1 MTLVEKL
8 NLIKQSELYKLSYN
22 GKVLGLRVKIFNS
35 ETEKFNY
42 YDFELDLIKSKELVD
57 FVKGLHGMKSIALKK
72 QNDLL
77 LSGAEINNN
86 VVIQEFKDSGVAEDV
101 LSKLKLIYDS
111 KNKSVFEYKIKDHT
125 EDTDWTRVYY
135 TIEIADGKFVDV
147 MCIPET
153 DHIYTYVMDTGD
165 GGEVYDSDNNSFED
179 FEYDENKCLQLA
191 EDEYAKDYPDWQR
204 KVVE

>member
-1 MTLVEKL
+1 MTLAEKL
-8 NLIKQSELYKLSYN
+8 NLIKQSELYKLAYN

-42 YDFELDLIKSKELVD
+42 YDFELDLIRSKELVD

-101 LSKLKLIYDS
+101 LFKLKLIYDS

-191 EDEYAKDYPDWQR
+191 EDEYVKDYPDWQR

>member
-1 MTLVEKL
+1 MTLAEKL

-77 LSGAEINNN
+77 LSGAELNNN
-86 VVIQEFKDSGVAEDV
+86 IVIQEFKDSGVAEDV
-101 LSKLKLIYDS
+101 LFKLKLIYES
-111 KNKSVFEYKIKDHT
+111 KNKSVFDYKIKDHT
-125 EDTDWTRVYY
+125 EDIDWTRVYY

-191 EDEYAKDYPDWQR
+191 EDEYVKDYLDWQR

>member
-1 MTLVEKL
+1 
-8 NLIKQSELYKLSYN
+8 
-22 GKVLGLRVKIFNS
+22 
-35 ETEKFNY
+35 
-42 YDFELDLIKSKELVD
+42 
-57 FVKGLHGMKSIALKK
+57 MKSIALKK

-77 LSGAEINNN
+77 LSGAELNNN

-101 LSKLKLIYDS
+101 LFKLKLIYDS
-111 KNKSVFEYKIKDHT
+111 KNQSVLEYKIKDHT

-135 TIEIADGKFVDV
+135 TIEIVDGKFVDV

-179 FEYDENKCLQLA
+179 FDYDENKCLQLA
-191 EDEYAKDYPDWQR
+191 EDEYVKDYPDWQR

>member
-191 EDEYAKDYPDWQR
+191 EDEYVKDYPDWQR

>member
-1 MTLVEKL
+1 MTLAEKL
-8 NLIKQSELYKLSYN
+8 NLIKQSELYKLAYN

-101 LSKLKLIYDS
+101 LFKLKLIYDS

-191 EDEYAKDYPDWQR
+191 EDEYVKDYPDWQR
-204 KVVE
+204 KVAK

>member
-1 MTLVEKL
+1 MTLAEKL
-8 NLIKQSELYKLSYN
+8 NLIKQSELYKLAYN

-35 ETEKFNY
+35 EIEKFNY

-86 VVIQEFKDSGVAEDV
+86 IVIQEFKDSGVAEDV
-101 LSKLKLIYDS
+101 LFKLKLIYDS

-125 EDTDWTRVYY
+125 EDIDWTRVYY

-191 EDEYAKDYPDWQR
+191 EDEYVKDYPDWQR

>member
-1 MTLVEKL
+1 MTLAEKL

-77 LSGAEINNN
+77 LSGAELNNN
-86 VVIQEFKDSGVAEDV
+86 IVIQEFKDSGVAEDV
-101 LSKLKLIYDS
+101 LFKLKLIYES
-111 KNKSVFEYKIKDHT
+111 KNKSVFDYKIKDHT
-125 EDTDWTRVYY
+125 EDIDWTRVYY
-135 TIEIADGKFVDV
+135 TIEIADEKFVDV

-191 EDEYAKDYPDWQR
+191 EDEYVKDYPDWQR

>member
-1 MTLVEKL
+1 MTLAEKL

-22 GKVLGLRVKIFNS
+22 GKVLGLRVRIFNS

-101 LSKLKLIYDS
+101 LFKLKLIYDS

-179 FEYDENKCLQLA
+179 FEYDEHKCLQLA
-191 EDEYAKDYPDWQR
+191 EDEYVKDYPDWQR

>member
-8 NLIKQSELYKLSYN
+8 NLVKQSELYKLAYN
-22 GKVLGLRVKIFNS
+22 SKVLGLRVKIFNS

-77 LSGAEINNN
+77 LSGAEINNH

-101 LSKLKLIYDS
+101 LFKLKLIYDN
-111 KNKSVFEYKIKDHT
+111 KNKSAFEYKIKDHT

-191 EDEYAKDYPDWQR
+191 EDEYVKDYPDWQR
-204 KVVE
+204 KVAK

>member
-1 MTLVEKL
+1 MTLAEKL

-101 LSKLKLIYDS
+101 LFKLKLIYDS

-147 MCIPET
+147 MCTPET

-191 EDEYAKDYPDWQR
+191 EDEYVKDYPDWQR

>member
-1 MTLVEKL
+1 MTLAEKL

-42 YDFELDLIKSKELVD
+42 YDFELDLIKSKDLIE
-57 FVKGLHGMKSIALKK
+57 FVKSLHGMKSIALKM

-86 VVIQEFKDSGVAEDV
+86 VVIQEFKDPGVAEDV
-101 LSKLKLIYDS
+101 LFKLKLIYDS

-125 EDTDWTRVYY
+125 EDTDCTRVYY

-147 MCIPET
+147 MCELRI
-153 DHIYTYVMDTGD
+153 DHIYTYIMDTGD
-165 GGEVYDSDNNSFED
+165 GGYVYDSDNNSFED

-191 EDEYAKDYPDWQR
+191 EDEYVKDYPDWQR
-204 KVVE
+204 KVGK

>member
-1 MTLVEKL
+1 MTLAEKL
-8 NLIKQSELYKLSYN
+8 NLIKQSELYKLAYN
-22 GKVLGLRVKIFNS
+22 GKVLGLRAKIFNS

-101 LSKLKLIYDS
+101 LFKLKLIYDS
-111 KNKSVFEYKIKDHT
+111 KNKSIFEYKIKDHT

-165 GGEVYDSDNNSFED
+165 GGEVYDFDNNSFED

-191 EDEYAKDYPDWQR
+191 EDEYVKDYPDWQR

>member
-77 LSGAEINNN
+77 LSGAELNNN

-101 LSKLKLIYDS
+101 LFKLKLIYDS
-111 KNKSVFEYKIKDHT
+111 KNQSVLEYKIKDHT

-135 TIEIADGKFVDV
+135 TIEIVDGKFVDV

-179 FEYDENKCLQLA
+179 FDYDENKCLQLA
-191 EDEYAKDYPDWQR
+191 EDEYVKDYPDWQR

>member
-1 MTLVEKL
+1 MTLTEKL

-101 LSKLKLIYDS
+101 LFKLKLIYDS

-191 EDEYAKDYPDWQR
+191 EDEYVKDYPDWQR

>member
-1 MTLVEKL
+1 MTLAEKL
-8 NLIKQSELYKLSYN
+8 NLIKQSELYKLAYN

-57 FVKGLHGMKSIALKK
+57 FVKGLHSMKSIALKK

-101 LSKLKLIYDS
+101 LFKLKLIYDS

-191 EDEYAKDYPDWQR
+191 EDEYVKDYPDWQR

>member
-8 NLIKQSELYKLSYN
+8 NLIKQSELYKLAYN

-86 VVIQEFKDSGVAEDV
+86 VVIQEFKDTWVAEDV
-101 LSKLKLIYDS
+101 LFKLKLIYDS

-191 EDEYAKDYPDWQR
+191 EDEYVKDYPDWQR

>member
-8 NLIKQSELYKLSYN
+8 NLVKQSELYKLAYN

-77 LSGAEINNN
+77 LSGAEINNH
-86 VVIQEFKDSGVAEDV
+86 VVIQEFKDTGVAEDV

-111 KNKSVFEYKIKDHT
+111 KNKSDFDYKIKDHT

-165 GGEVYDSDNNSFED
+165 GGEVYDLDNNSFED

-191 EDEYAKDYPDWQR
+191 EDEYVKDYPDWQR
-204 KVVE
+204 KVAK

>member
-1 MTLVEKL
+1 MTLAEKL

-77 LSGAEINNN
+77 LSGAELNNN
-86 VVIQEFKDSGVAEDV
+86 IVIQEFKDSGVAEDV
-101 LSKLKLIYDS
+101 LFKLKLIYDS
-111 KNKSVFEYKIKDHT
+111 KNKSVFDYKIKDHT
-125 EDTDWTRVYY
+125 EDIDWTRVYY

-191 EDEYAKDYPDWQR
+191 EDEYVKDYPDWQR

>member
-111 KNKSVFEYKIKDHT
+111 KNKSVFEYRIKDHT

-191 EDEYAKDYPDWQR
+191 EDEYVKDYPDWQR

>member
-1 MTLVEKL
+1 MTLAEKL
-8 NLIKQSELYKLSYN
+8 NLIKQSELYKLAYN

-57 FVKGLHGMKSIALKK
+57 FVKGLHGIKSIALKK

-86 VVIQEFKDSGVAEDV
+86 VVIQEFKDPGVAEDV
-101 LSKLKLIYDS
+101 LFKLKLIYDS

-191 EDEYAKDYPDWQR
+191 EDEYVKDYPDWQR

>member
-8 NLIKQSELYKLSYN
+8 SLIKQSELYKLSYN

-77 LSGAEINNN
+77 LSGAELNNN
-86 VVIQEFKDSGVAEDV
+86 VVIQEFKDPGVAEDV
-101 LSKLKLIYDS
+101 LFKLKLIYDS
-111 KNKSVFEYKIKDHT
+111 KNQSVLEYKIKDHT

-179 FEYDENKCLQLA
+179 FDYDENKCLQLA
-191 EDEYAKDYPDWQR
+191 EDEYVKDYPDWQR

>member
-8 NLIKQSELYKLSYN
+8 NLIKQSELYKLAYN

-101 LSKLKLIYDS
+101 LFKLKLIYDS
-111 KNKSVFEYKIKDHT
+111 KNKSIFEYKIKDHT

-191 EDEYAKDYPDWQR
+191 EDEYVKDYPDWQR

>member
-1 MTLVEKL
+1 MTLAEKL
-8 NLIKQSELYKLSYN
+8 NLIKQSELYKLAYN

-42 YDFELDLIKSKELVD
+42 YDFELDLIKSKDLIE
-57 FVKGLHGMKSIALKK
+57 FVKSLHGMKSIALKM

-86 VVIQEFKDSGVAEDV
+86 VVIQEFKDTGVAEDV
-101 LSKLKLIYDS
+101 LSKLRLIYES
-111 KNKSVFEYKIKDHT
+111 KNQSIFEYQIKDHA

-135 TIEIADGKFVDV
+135 TIEIANGKFVDV

-191 EDEYAKDYPDWQR
+191 EDEYVKDYPDWQR
-204 KVVE
+204 KVGK

>member
-1 MTLVEKL
+1 MTLAEKL
-8 NLIKQSELYKLSYN
+8 NLIKQSELYKLAYN
-22 GKVLGLRVKIFNS
+22 GKVLGLRAKIFNS

-101 LSKLKLIYDS
+101 LFKLKLIYDS

-191 EDEYAKDYPDWQR
+191 EDEYVKDYPDWQR

>member
-1 MTLVEKL
+1 MTLAEKL

-101 LSKLKLIYDS
+101 LFKLKLIYDS

-191 EDEYAKDYPDWQR
+191 EDEYVKDYPDWQR

>member
-42 YDFELDLIKSKELVD
+42 YDFELDLIKSKDLVD

-86 VVIQEFKDSGVAEDV
+86 VVIQEFKDPVVAEDV
-101 LSKLKLIYDS
+101 LFKLKLIYDS

-153 DHIYTYVMDTGD
+153 DHIYTYAMDTGD

-191 EDEYAKDYPDWQR
+191 EDEYVKDYPDWQR

>member
-1 MTLVEKL
+1 MTLAEKL

-42 YDFELDLIKSKELVD
+42 YDFELDLIKSKDLVD

-86 VVIQEFKDSGVAEDV
+86 VVIQEFKDPGVAEDV
-101 LSKLKLIYDS
+101 LFKLKLIYNS
-111 KNKSVFEYKIKDHT
+111 RNKSVFEYKIKDHT

-191 EDEYAKDYPDWQR
+191 EDEYVKDYPDWQR

>member
-1 MTLVEKL
+1 MTLAEKL
-8 NLIKQSELYKLSYN
+8 NLIKQSELYKLAYN

-101 LSKLKLIYDS
+101 LFKLKLIYDS

-191 EDEYAKDYPDWQR
+191 EDEYVKDYPDWQR

>member
-8 NLIKQSELYKLSYN
+8 SLIKQSELYKLAYN

-72 QNDLL
+72 QNGLL
-77 LSGAEINNN
+77 LSGAELNNN
-86 VVIQEFKDSGVAEDV
+86 IVIQEFKDSGVAEGV
-101 LSKLKLIYDS
+101 LFKLKLIYDS

-179 FEYDENKCLQLA
+179 FKYDENKCLQLA
-191 EDEYAKDYPDWQR
+191 EDEYVKDYPDWQR

>member
-8 NLIKQSELYKLSYN
+8 NLIKQSELYKLAYN

-101 LSKLKLIYDS
+101 LFKLKLIYDS

-191 EDEYAKDYPDWQR
+191 EDEYVKDYPDWQR

>member
-1 MTLVEKL
+1 MTLAEKL
-8 NLIKQSELYKLSYN
+8 NLIKQSELYKLAYN

-101 LSKLKLIYDS
+101 LFKLKLIYDS
-111 KNKSVFEYKIKDHT
+111 KNKSVFEYKVKDHT

-135 TIEIADGKFVDV
+135 TIEIADEKFVDV

-191 EDEYAKDYPDWQR
+191 EDEYVKDYPDWQR

>member
-1 MTLVEKL
+1 MTLAEKL

-22 GKVLGLRVKIFNS
+22 GKVLGLRAKIFNS

-86 VVIQEFKDSGVAEDV
+86 VVIQEFKDSWVAEDV
-101 LSKLKLIYDS
+101 LFKLKLIYDS

-191 EDEYAKDYPDWQR
+191 EDEYVKDYPDWQR

>member
-1 MTLVEKL
+1 MTLAEKL

-57 FVKGLHGMKSIALKK
+57 FVKRLHGMKSIALKK

-77 LSGAEINNN
+77 LSGAELNNN
-86 VVIQEFKDSGVAEDV
+86 VVIQEFKDPGVAEDV
-101 LSKLKLIYDS
+101 LFKLKLIYDS

-191 EDEYAKDYPDWQR
+191 EDEYVKDYPDWQR
-204 KVVE
+204 KVAK

>member
-1 MTLVEKL
+1 MTLAEKL
-8 NLIKQSELYKLSYN
+8 NMIKQSELYKLSYN

-101 LSKLKLIYDS
+101 LFKLKLIYDS
-111 KNKSVFEYKIKDHT
+111 KNKSVFEYRIKDHT

-135 TIEIADGKFVDV
+135 TIEIADGKFIDV

-191 EDEYAKDYPDWQR
+191 EDEYVKDYPDWQR